1 MVRGDPIGGE
11 FSVWDP
17 QAGQRLLS
25 DLPVLAALFSG
36 DRTLAAFFNDL
47 TAGQFDL
54 ESQRRIPPQLEL
66 SPAGLTGAVAN
77 ASTGIFA
84 VSYSDGRV
92 LFFDRSGDADIP
104 DLDLGVFAWV
114 DDFSADGRRLTVR
127 TEDRFHVYDL
137 ATGEEVGE
145 PQEIRGDVPRRR

>member
-1 MVRGDPIGGE
+1 M
-11 FSVWDP
+11 
-17 QAGQRLLS
+17 
-25 DLPVLAALFSG
+25 
-36 DRTLAAFFNDL
+36 
-47 TAGQFDL
+47 
-54 ESQRRIPPQLEL
+54 
-66 SPAGLTGAVAN
+66 TGAVAN

-127 TEDRFHVYDL
+127 TADRFHVYDL
-137 ATGEEVGE
+137 G
-145 PQEIRGDVPRRR
+145 RGRRSVSPRRDPRRRSSATVTTC